1 MKTLATKKTTKHIT
15 AAGFAES
22 DRGPSEHGMRTSGK
36 LGRGALI
43 YYAGRTAAGKPV
55 YCTVPA

>member
-1 MKTLATKKTTKHIT
+1 MKMLATKKSMKHIT

-22 DRGPSEHGMRTSGK
+22 DRGFNEHGMRTSGK
-36 LGRGALI
+36 LGKGLLT

-55 YCTVPA
+55 YCTIPV